1 MDRLDNGRE
10 YLAAAENGLNM
21 RWPDVHTATTDDYT
35 RATYLAMV
43 DLTRAVIG
51 IGRILDHLTST
62 ATPDNDTTP
71 DDDLPT
77 QCTQIRGDG
86 RRCLLDYGHTWAH
99 VFRTRGTENC
109 AAKSGPTRT
118 PCAYDR
124 GHAGHHLTY
133 AGHPWDSTHGAD
145 IITIPVGGEI
155 RCPHTNDGGAQ
166 CFRPNSH
173 SGSHQHPHTPPIST
187 YLADGPCPEIPLECL
202 PDGWRNAQTAEIE
215 VLAVMD
221 NGDRCH
227 HMAYTSRGRTIR
239 CARHDHGSTGL
250 HAAPVPGTE

>member
-21 RWPDVHTATTDDYT
+21 RWPDVDTATTDDYT
-35 RATYLAMV
+35 RATYLAIV

-62 ATPDNDTTP
+62 DTPDTDTTP

-99 VFRTRGTENC
+99 VFRTRGAENC

-118 PCAYDR
+118 PCAFDR

-133 AGHPWDSTHGAD
+133 AGHPWNSTGA
-145 IITIPVGGEI
+145 
-155 RCPHTNDGGAQ
+155 
-166 CFRPNSH
+166 
-173 SGSHQHPHTPPIST
+173 HQYTHTPPIST

-250 HAAPVPGTE
+250 HAAPGPGTE